1 MVSNV
6 AAGVAG
12 WFFIFSEPMAGP
24 RFRFEVPAGQPFV
37 EWSDLDW
44 ASVPQARGFA
54 LAGLPLAPP
63 SAPTDPGPTPA
74 WDHDAADIGR
84 IAFARPFRVGYH
96 ADELL
101 GGALS

>member
-1 MVSNV
+1 
-6 AAGVAG
+6 
-12 WFFIFSEPMAGP
+12 
-24 RFRFEVPAGQPFV
+24 
-37 EWSDLDW
+37 
-44 ASVPQARGFA
+44 
-54 LAGLPLAPP
+54 LAGLPLVPP

-101 GGALS
+101 GAALS